1 MKLNK
6 TLQAYKDANG
16 CGTVYG
22 QKEKDRISNFK
33 AVERVDEESDY
44 LIFVLTDGTEIGVFY
59 KDFD

>member
-6 TLQAYKDANG
+6 TLQSYKDANG

-33 AVERVDEESDY
+33 AVERVVEESDY
-44 LIFVLTDGTEIGVFY
+44 LTFILKDGTEIGAFY
-59 KDFD
+59 RDFD